1 VASIIHKPL
10 LSGVTQYE
18 VDFVIPRIGVDL
30 PIGIDPFL
38 LFKSR
43 DTALAD
49 VHREILAA
57 FNHGVALVRDKQL
70 DRARAVFDFPEVSE
84 IGFGYSVRGKRGAGL
99 GHYLGELIVQTLVD
113 SPPLLERGIR
123 HIEEMQLVSLGM
135 GPDRLSDIAANLLKR
150 YLLDYTRRQ
159 CRLWNINMVTAPVEH
174 VYDLDA
180 HMWFD
185 GYEEL
190 PVSPVDGTPIILV
203 PRRIVRT
210 LPWINYQDFLR
221 SEFSAYLRAKRVREH
236 GSSSRLIAAPSP
248 TEKEVIAGIA
258 RRDVEHIDRYVAA
271 KEAAAPAAQPT
282 GDYVEHDGICPEAE
296 SLKERIRRLRP
307 GREDAAAYQRVI
319 LETLNFLF
327 TPDLIDGELEVET
340 VDGTERRD
348 ILFTND
354 SDQSF
359 WSYLRDEHSSLLLMF
374 EIKNTQEINNIYLN
388 QVATYLGDRLGRLGF
403 IVTRNAL
410 QEPQQ
415 RKAFSIYNDSHP
427 RKIILTFC
435 DADIFTMLDLRCA
448 GKDSMRFI
456 QRRYREFRTRVQ

>member
-282 GDYVEHDGICPEAE
+282 GDYVEHDGICPEADALAVRTPLRTSE
-296 SLKERIRRLRP
+296 SSWRRSTFSSPPTSLMASWRLRRL
-307 GREDAAAYQRVI
+307 
-319 LETLNFLF
+319 
-327 TPDLIDGELEVET
+327 T
-340 VDGTERRD
+340 VP
-348 ILFTND
+348 N
-354 SDQSF
+354 
-359 WSYLRDEHSSLLLMF
+359 
-374 EIKNTQEINNIYLN
+374 
-388 QVATYLGDRLGRLGF
+388 VATFSSRTTQTNLFGR
-403 IVTRNAL
+403 ICATSTR
-410 QEPQQ
+410 
-415 RKAFSIYNDSHP
+415 
-427 RKIILTFC
+427 
-435 DADIFTMLDLRCA
+435 RCCSCS
-448 GKDSMRFI
+448 KS
-456 QRRYREFRTRVQ
+456 RTRRRSIISISTKSRRILAIALGA